1 MGKAAELE
9 AGFECELS
17 AISDI
22 AVTHRCWWWQ
32 ALDKQGKIL
41 RFFDP
46 IQTNFSWL
54 QRKIGWKLDKVCGI
68 LLETIRAGNSLS
80 GCWGML

>member
-22 AVTHRCWWWQ
+22 AVTHRCWW
-32 ALDKQGKIL
+32 
-41 RFFDP
+41 
-46 IQTNFSWL
+46 
-54 QRKIGWKLDKVCGI
+54 
-68 LLETIRAGNSLS
+68 
-80 GCWGML
+80 